1 MKWLMLIVDH
11 IFMTENFRAISA
23 LSPQKNTGRI
33 SSGKLG
39 MSIISVDGGGGVG
52 GGDLLV
58 DTRRQ
63 RVKYMNLAHAH

>member
-33 SSGKLG
+33 FSGKLG
-39 MSIISVDGGGGVG
+39 MSIISVDGGGG
-52 GGDLLV
+52 DRLV
-58 DTRRQ
+58 ETRRQ

>member
-33 SSGKLG
+33 FSGKLG
-39 MSIISVDGGGGVG
+39 MSIISVDGGGGY
-52 GGDLLV
+52 LLV
-58 DTRRQ
+58 ENRRQ

>member
-33 SSGKLG
+33 FSGKLG
-39 MSIISVDGGGGVG
+39 MSIISVDDRGG

>member
-33 SSGKLG
+33 FSGKLG
-39 MSIISVDGGGGVG
+39 MSIISVDGGGGG
-52 GGDLLV
+52 YLLV

>member
-23 LSPQKNTGRI
+23 LSPPKNTGRI
-33 SSGKLG
+33 FSGKLG
-39 MSIISVDGGGGVG
+39 MSIISVDDRGGG

>member
-1 MKWLMLIVDH
+1 MAYVNRRPYFYDG
-11 IFMTENFRAISA
+11 IF
-23 LSPQKNTGRI
+23 
-33 SSGKLG
+33 SGKLG
-39 MSIISVDGGGGVG
+39 MSIISVDGGG

>member
-33 SSGKLG
+33 FSGKLG
-39 MSIISVDGGGGVG
+39 MSIISGGWGWGG